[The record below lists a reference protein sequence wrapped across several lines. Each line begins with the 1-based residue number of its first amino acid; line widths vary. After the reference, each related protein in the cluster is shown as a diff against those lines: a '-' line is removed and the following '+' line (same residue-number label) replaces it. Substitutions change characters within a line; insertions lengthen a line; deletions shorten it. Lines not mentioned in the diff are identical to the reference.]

1 MTASPGVQHELLLPL
16 PVAALVRYA
25 GNAKSAKD
33 RHDAAHRAWEASIQL
48 AVAARPPA
56 DLAPLVRG
64 ALGHWCAALS
74 FAAGAPESLD
84 SPEILAAHALFAE
97 IGAERKVS
105 PSKIAPRTLFEH
117 LPAYRNAVIGHAGVR
132 PPEFYDRAA
141 KVLVDG
147 LLAAWEAGLFLPRD
161 AHLVYA
167 EEIVLDAAGGRRAR
181 LYDLA
186 GHVSHVVDP
195 TGTRGIP
202 DDLLPRR
209 VYVLESKRGRY
220 RALHPLVLYHEQE
233 QKERVLFFNGYG
245 RRADYL
251 DYAGGEKLK
260 EIDRRES
267 FPSLDEEV
275 RAFFAGTRIA
285 AADETPSEAPDQNR
299 FGDYEILGKLGEGGM
314 GVVYLARQVPLRRIV
329 ALKMLPAEMARD
341 PVRVARFRREI
352 TALGKCDHPNVV
364 KIFASGETNGTP
376 YYAMEYV
383 DGPDLKAV
391 STALSSSDD
400 FHTAVSSASDAVK
413 KEREALFASVPDLS
427 RRTPSEPSLGHV
439 KAKDRYRQLARA
451 FRDAGRGVQELHDR
465 GIIHRD
471 LKPENLMVTAAEH
484 RVVVMDLGLAK
495 VADASRSLSG
505 DKTAALGTLRY
516 MPREQLLRSE
526 YQVDHRADI
535 YSLGAT
541 LYELIANRPIFD
553 GDNEVRLRQQII
565 GERPEPMKKVA
576 PDAPR
581 DLATIVETAIE
592 KDAAARYA
600 TAHALSDDLARFLE
614 GRPIAAKE
622 HGPFHQLYAWAK
634 QNKGWAATIAAAFVA
649 LVASLFV
656 INDARLQAE
665 DARFR
670 ADESAK
676 EAKRQEE
683 IAKDSEARAK
693 ENEAR
698 AKENEARAKE
708 NELKAEA
715 ASAEAQREKDQVL
728 RLSDVQ
734 RLKDLETDG
743 ERLWPAHPKNIAGIE
758 DSIGRARE
766 LAGRLDAHRER
777 LAALEGQALPY
788 DDEQRRLDRET
799 HPEAPRLAD
808 LRGRKKKAEEALAKL
823 EAEGAEKDE
832 DGTTPGEIR
841 EFLTKTGEEIA
852 SLETEV
858 AKRRTWKFEDKETEW
873 QHGVIAG
880 LVAGIESLTRGDD
893 GWPSLTI
900 AALGRR
906 LEFARTIRERSIDDE
921 KAAWDAAITGMR
933 ESDKYGGLAI
943 APQLGLVPIGQDPES
958 HLFEFWHVQ
967 SGERPVRGEDGKIA
981 PHEGMGIVLVL
992 IPGGTFSM
1000 GSPEDEKDRQTNE
1013 KQHDVKLDPYFIS
1026 KYEMT
1031 QGQWER
1037 FAGRNPSGYKPPGKG
1052 GDHAM
1057 TLLNP
1062 VEQVGYDDCAELL
1075 GQLGLTLPT
1084 EAQWERAARGGRETA
1099 WWTGA
1104 ERETLR
1110 GNVNIADQAAARA
1123 GAPWQAIKDWP
1134 DLDDGHVVHAPIGS
1148 FPANPFGL
1156 HEVAGNVWE
1165 WCRDW
1170 YGSYDLGVMPGDG
1183 ERKVPASER
1192 GSRVPRG
1199 GSFAIAASLAR
1210 SAARALVTP
1219 EHRGNPL
1226 GVRPAKGV
1234 TSE

>member
-1 MTASPGVQHELLLPL
+1 MHSTMTSSPGLENDLPL

-33 RHDAAHRAWEASIQL
+33 RHDAALRGWEASIQL

-56 DLAPLVRG
+56 DLSPLVRG

-74 FAAGAPESLD
+74 FPTGAPESLD
-84 SPEILAAHALFAE
+84 APEILAAQALFAE
-97 IGAERKVS
+97 IGAERKVK
-105 PSKIAPRTLFEH
+105 PSKISPRTLFEH
-117 LPAYRNAVIGHAGVR
+117 LPAYRNAVIGHAGMR
-132 PPEFYDRAA
+132 PAEFYERAA
-141 KVLVDG
+141 KVLVEG
-147 LLAAWEAGLFLPRD
+147 LLAAWDAGLFLPRD

-220 RALHPLVLYHEQE
+220 RALHPLVLFHEQE
-233 QKERVLFFNGYG
+233 GKERVLFFNGYG

-267 FPSLDEEV
+267 FPNLEEEV
-275 RAFFAGTRIA
+275 RAFFRATPIS
-285 AADETPSEAPDQNR
+285 EEKTPSEVPDQNR
-299 FGDYEILGKLGEGGM
+299 FGDYEILAELGAGGM

-329 ALKMLPAEMARD
+329 ALKMLPADMARD

-400 FHTAVSSASDAVK
+400 FHTAVSSASDAVN
-413 KEREALFASVPDLS
+413 KEREALFANVPDLS

-439 KAKDRYRQLARA
+439 RAKDRYRQLARA
-451 FRDAGRGVQELHDR
+451 FRDAAKGVQELHDR

-484 RVVVMDLGLAK
+484 RVVVMDLGLAMVK
-495 VADASRSLSG
+495 DASISITQ
-505 DKTAALGTLRY
+505 DKTAILGTLRY
-516 MPREQLLRSE
+516 MPPEQLLRSLF
-526 YQVDHRADI
+526 QVDHRADV
-535 YSLGAT
+535 YALGAT
-541 LYELIANRPIFD
+541 LYELVANRPLFD
-553 GDNEVRLRQQII
+553 GDTEERLRHQII
-565 GERPEPMKKVA
+565 HERPEALKRIVA
-576 PDAPR
+576 EVPR

-592 KDAAARYA
+592 KDPAARYP
-600 TAHALSDDLARFLE
+600 TAQALSDDLAAFLE
-614 GRPIAAKE
+614 GRPIAAKT
-622 HGPFHQLYAWAK
+622 HGPFFPLYLWATA
-634 QNKGWAATIAAAFVA
+634 NKGWAATVVLAVVMATWA
-649 LVASLFV
+649 LVAVS
-656 INDARLQAE
+656 DARTSMKYV
-665 DARFR
+665 R
-670 ADESAK
+670 
-676 EAKRQEE
+676 
-683 IAKDSEARAK
+683 
-693 ENEAR
+693 
-698 AKENEARAKE
+698 
-708 NELKAEA
+708 ELSVE
-715 ASAEAQREKDQVL
+715 RDQIH

-734 RLKDLETDG
+734 RLKDLEADSETH
-743 ERLWPAHPKNIAGIE
+743 WPARPENVAGIE
-758 DSIGRARE
+758 NWLERASA
-766 LAGRLDAHRER
+766 LADRLEAHRER
-777 LAALEGQALPY
+777 LALLEGQALPY
-788 DDEQRRLDRET
+788 DDEQRRLDRDT

-808 LRGRKKKAEEALAKL
+808 LRDKKKEAEEALAKL

-832 DGTTPGEIR
+832 DGNTPGEIR

-852 SLETEV
+852 SLETEIE
-858 AKRRTWKFEDKETEW
+858 KRRTWKFEDKETEW

-880 LVAGIESLTRGDD
+880 LVAGIESLTRSDD
-893 GWPSLTI
+893 GWQALTI
-900 AALGRR
+900 AALERR
-906 LEFARTIRERSIDDE
+906 LEFARTIRGRSIDDE
-921 KAAWDAAITGMR
+921 KAAWDGAIAGIR
-933 ESDKYGGLAI
+933 ESEKYGGLLI

-958 HLFEFWHVQ
+958 RLFEFWHVQ

-981 PHEGMGIVLVL
+981 PHEVMGIVLVL
-992 IPGGTFSM
+992 IPGGTFTM
-1000 GSPEDEKDRQTNE
+1000 GSPEDEKDRQKNE
-1013 KQHDVKLDPYFIS
+1013 MQHPVMLDRYFIS

-1037 FAGRNPSGYKPPGKG
+1037 FAGRNPSGYKPPSKW

-1123 GAPWQAIKDWP
+1123 GAPWQDIKDWP

-1156 HEVAGNVWE
+1156 HEVTGNVWE

-1170 YGSYDLGVMPGDG
+1170 YESYDLGVMPGDG
-1183 ERKVPASER
+1183 DRQVPELMRNFCVA
-1192 GSRVPRG
+1192 RG
-1199 GSFAIAASLAR
+1199 GGFDTAAFSVR
-1210 SAARALVTP
+1210 SAARNGVA
-1219 EHRGNPL
+1219 RGFRSNNL
-1226 GVRPAKGV
+1226 GVRPATALK
-1234 TSE
+1234 SE